1 MRPASSSDA
10 SKDRATRAR
19 RCALAFLVP
28 VIGLAL
34 GAPESAGAEEVS
46 HWLLS
51 PDFAARAREVAVGQ
65 RLDVE
70 DVPLADPRAAAP
82 ATGRV
87 DDSADGPTGTLRLRR
102 IEVFRPGAPIV
113 VNRATRRETFRAPD
127 TAHFAG
133 TVAGRDG
140 SFAFLSV
147 DAQETRGLVSD
158 GAGLWQVGSTDGTPE
173 VHWIDPNG
181 PDGGGAAPWGC
192 ESEEAIEPLGGSPIA
207 AARAAAAILTA
218 AAAEAPAIYVADV
231 AVETDA
237 EFHDLFETTD
247 EAIAYVG
254 DLFAAMS
261 AIYERDVGATL
272 RVSHLSLWSEGP
284 ESDPWTATSTMA
296 GLNEFMDAWRASHGD
311 VERTVAHFLSGKR
324 TGGGV
329 AYVGV
334 LCSSYYGYGFTGSIN
349 GRFSVS
355 DPWLFWDVMGVS
367 HELGHNFGSGHT
379 HCYSPPIDQCYNGQS
394 GCYTGTT
401 SVPSNGGGTIMSY
414 CHLRSG
420 GYSNINLWFGREG
433 LYGDDSLRVPDLM
446 RSRVESAWCMEAV
459 APVPTVSIDAA
470 PTTIAVG
477 DPTTISWTSTDAEGC
492 LFVGGASG
500 SVETTGSLE
509 VRPEAHET
517 YRIECTGPGGTA
529 DASVEV
535 TVIRPQT
542 ALTIDGDVLRI
553 VGPSDDGVK
562 MTIRHRTT
570 ADGELIEI
578 KERKTEVVL
587 PPGGPCTA
595 AGSIVR
601 CMGVFSSIEVFLGDA
616 RDRVVVRGPIPA
628 HLDGGGENDV
638 LRGGDGGDTLVGGPG
653 RDRLIG
659 RGGNDF
665 LRGDGGADRLDG
677 GPGDDSLQGGLG
689 PDRLIGRGGIDTA
702 VYVGRSQPVSVTFD
716 DSANDGEPDEQDN
729 VRSNVELVAD

>member
-10 SKDRATRAR
+10 STVRATRAWPR
-19 RCALAFLVP
+19 ALAVLAP
-28 VIGLAL
+28 TIGLAL
-34 GAPESAGAEEVS
+34 GAPEVVAAEGAS

-51 PDFAARAREVAVGQ
+51 PDFAARAREVEVGQ

-70 DVPLADPRAAAP
+70 DVPLVDPRAAAP
-82 ATGRV
+82 AVGR
-87 DDSADGPTGTLRLRR
+87 DDASEGGPTGTLRLRR
-102 IEVFRPGAPIV
+102 IEVFRAGAPIV
-113 VNRATRRETFRAPD
+113 VNRGTRRESLPAPD

-133 TVAGRDG
+133 TVDGRDG

-147 DAQETRGLVSD
+147 DAEETRGLVSD

-173 VHWIDPNG
+173 VHLIDPNG
-181 PDGGGAAPWGC
+181 PNGGGAAPWGC
-192 ESEEAIEPLGGSPIA
+192 ESEEAIEPLGGSRIA
-207 AARAAAAILTA
+207 AAQAAAEILTA
-218 AAAEAPAIYVADV
+218 AAAEAPAVYVADV

-261 AIYERDVGATL
+261 AIYERDVGTIL
-272 RVSHLSLWSEGP
+272 RVSHLSLWPEGP
-284 ESDPWTATSTMA
+284 ASDPWAATSTMA

-311 VERTVAHFLSGKR
+311 VGRTVAHFLSGKR

-379 HCYSPPIDQCYNGQS
+379 HCYSPPVDQCYNAQS
-394 GCYTGTT
+394 GCYAGTT

-420 GYSNINLWFGREG
+420 GYSNINLWFGRDG

-446 RSRVESAWCMEAV
+446 RSRVESAWCLDTV
-459 APVPTVSIDAA
+459 APAPAVTIDAA

-477 DPTTISWTSTDAEGC
+477 DPTTISWTSTDADGC
-492 LFVGGASG
+492 RFVGGASG
-500 SVETTGSLE
+500 SVETAGSLE
-509 VRPEAHET
+509 VRPEADET
-517 YRIECTGPGGTA
+517 YRLECTGPGGTS
-529 DASVEV
+529 DASVAV

-553 VGPSDDGVK
+553 VGPADDRVR

-587 PPGGPCTA
+587 PPGGPCAA

-601 CMGVFSSIEVFLGDA
+601 CSGVFSSIQVFLGNA
-616 RDRVVVRGPIPA
+616 RDRVLVRGSIPV

-653 RDRLIG
+653 RDRLVG
-659 RGGNDF
+659 RGGDDF
-665 LRGDGGADRLDG
+665 LRGDDGADRLDG
-677 GPGDDSLQGGLG
+677 GPGDDSLQGGPG
-689 PDRLIGRGGIDTA
+689 PDRLIGRGGTDT
-702 VYVGRSQPVSVTFD
+702 VIYVGRAQPVSVTFD
-716 DSANDGEPDEQDN
+716 DSANDGEPDERDN
-729 VRSNVELVAD
+729 VRSNVELVED